1 MTAWWSRVDAAFD
14 QIALVF
20 GALAGLVVI
29 WSIPNVRAAWT
40 EPWIWSMHLLFIIGI
55 FTSQTNFTR
64 LGPFVFIVLSS
75 ITWITGLLQRRRMF
89 RSFAIVDLLVAWGVA
104 GLTAGT
110 DMVVWVGLL
119 VGTTALLGVVTWLN
133 QTRSDLISDD

>member
-1 MTAWWSRVDAAFD
+1 M
-14 QIALVF
+14 
-20 GALAGLVVI
+20 
-29 WSIPNVRAAWT
+29 
-40 EPWIWSMHLLFIIGI
+40 
-55 FTSQTNFTR
+55 
-64 LGPFVFIVLSS
+64 FIVLSS

>member
-1 MTAWWSRVDAAFD
+1 
-14 QIALVF
+14 
-20 GALAGLVVI
+20 
-29 WSIPNVRAAWT
+29 
-40 EPWIWSMHLLFIIGI
+40 MHLLFIIGV

-64 LGPFVFIVLSS
+64 LGPLVFIFLSS

-104 GLTAGT
+104 GLTAGS
-110 DMVVWVGLL
+110 DIVVWLGLL

-133 QTRSDLISDD
+133 QTRADLFIDD